1 VPDSASPPN
10 ILTVRFSSIG
20 DVLLTTPLLRALRF
34 RHPSARVTFLTREPY
49 VPLLSANPHVN
60 EVIGIPRD
68 RGLADLAAEL
78 REHRFTHL
86 LDLHDSVRSRALRLL
101 VPGKWSSYP
110 KHRIA
115 RAILIHTKRNV
126 YRDRR
131 PVAER
136 YFSAARAL
144 EVEPDGRP
152 PDLFW
157 NPTAER
163 RVLEWLRQE
172 GITDMVRP
180 VAIAPG
186 AAHATKHWPLE
197 HWEGLTRRLVAQGCR
212 VVVIGGSD
220 DAPLGSILA
229 RVAPGRVHNAAGQF
243 QLQETGALL
252 QRTSVVVSGDTG
264 VMHMATAV
272 AAPVVALF
280 GPTVHPFGFFPYTP
294 RATVLELTMSCRPCT
309 SKGGSRC
316 PLGHH
321 RCLRDITPELVHE
334 ALCRTAL

>member
-1 VPDSASPPN
+1 V
-10 ILTVRFSSIG
+10 V
-20 DVLLTTPLLRALRF
+20 
-34 RHPSARVTFLTREPY
+34 
-49 VPLLSANPHVN
+49 
-60 EVIGIPRD
+60 
-68 RGLADLAAEL
+68 
-78 REHRFTHL
+78 
-86 LDLHDSVRSRALRLL
+86 
-101 VPGKWSSYP
+101 
-110 KHRIA
+110 
-115 RAILIHTKRNV
+115 
-126 YRDRR
+126 
-131 PVAER
+131 
-136 YFSAARAL
+136 
-144 EVEPDGRP
+144 
-152 PDLFW
+152 
-157 NPTAER
+157 
-163 RVLEWLRQE
+163 EWLRQE

-229 RVAPGRVHNAAGQF
+229 RVAPDRVHNAAGQF

-280 GPTVHPFGFFPYTP
+280 GPTVQPFGFFPYTP
-294 RATVLELTMSCRPCT
+294 RATVLELSMSCRPCT